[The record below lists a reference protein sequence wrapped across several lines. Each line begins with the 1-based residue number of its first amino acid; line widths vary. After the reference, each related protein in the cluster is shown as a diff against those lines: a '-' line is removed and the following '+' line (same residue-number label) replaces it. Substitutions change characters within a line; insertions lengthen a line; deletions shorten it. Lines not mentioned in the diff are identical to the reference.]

1 MVASEANGFRHI
13 LWGPVNFTCQG
24 APYAFH
30 PMYSSAAPPTDS
42 GQPTAWTTWSA
53 HTDNLSFSNEI
64 GHFESKDGDG
74 DDATLVPPCE
84 CRRRRTGRLG
94 SAGADRLRIR
104 PALPQLRQH
113 TRQSLSIGLTPRLR
127 SAPGPSAVLGAP
139 VRCPGAAV
147 KGVNDRPRGML
158 IGSGAL
164 AAGQVRERAMV
175 GCFDRDARFGRISR
189 RLFTRLGCAHL
200 ALHRAA
206 PLPIFL
212 VTSLTVLTAG
222 FGAPQGSRGRR
233 RHGSRR

>member
-84 CRRRRTGRLG
+84 CRW
-94 SAGADRLRIR
+94 LRVGDEQR
-104 PALPQLRQH
+104 PAEPDQQ
-113 TRQSLSIGLTPRLR
+113 T
-127 SAPGPSAVLGAP
+127 SAANRPPG
-139 VRCPGAAV
+139 VRW
-147 KGVNDRPRGML
+147 
-158 IGSGAL
+158 S
-164 AAGQVRERAMV
+164 
-175 GCFDRDARFGRISR
+175 
-189 RLFTRLGCAHL
+189 
-200 ALHRAA
+200 
-206 PLPIFL
+206 
-212 VTSLTVLTAG
+212 
-222 FGAPQGSRGRR
+222 
-233 RHGSRR
+233 